1 MNYKLSEIFEKPISG
16 EWGNELEEG
25 KYGAKVIRTTNFT
38 NMGRLNLND
47 IVERDIDVE
56 KYKNKL
62 LKLGDIIIEKSGGS
76 PNQPVGRVVIFEE
89 NTSEKYFCNNFT
101 SILRPKNIVNA
112 KYSLY
117 LLKDLYNKKRVLKY
131 QNKTTGIINLKL
143 NDYLNN
149 TEIMIPSIEEQ
160 IKISTIL
167 DKSQELI
174 DKRKE
179 QIEALDEL
187 VKSKFIEMFGDPVS
201 DSKGWKKVICKD
213 ISLKIGSGATP
224 SGGNS
229 SYKEEGISLI
239 RSMNVHNNKFVYK
252 DLAFIDDEQAKKLK
266 NVIIEEN
273 DILLNIT
280 GASVARC
287 CIVPSEIIP
296 ARVNQHVSIVRTK
309 QDIIIPVFLCYQFTN
324 DTYQRMLWNIAT
336 SGGATR
342 EAITKQQ
349 VENLEVIVPPIELQ
363 NKFADFVKQVDKLKF
378 EMEKSLKELE
388 DNFNSLMQKAF
399 KGELFN

>member
-1 MNYKLSEIFEKPISG
+1 MKYKLSEIFEKPISG

-38 NMGRLNLND
+38 NMGRLNLNY

-56 KYKNKL
+56 KYENKL

-101 SILRPKNIVNA
+101 SILRPKNIINA

-167 DKSQELI
+167 DRSQELI

-187 VKSKFIEMFGDPVS
+187 VKSQFIEMFGNIITN
-201 DSKGWKKVICKD
+201 SKNWETVKLKD
-213 ISLKIGSGATP
+213 ICLLKSGGTPTRSKSEYFQGDIPWITTVALGKNFINENDAIEYITQEAISNSATKLIKENSLLFGMRVGVGKTSINTVPMCTNQDIMAITEIDTTKYDLIFLKKIIESYSEYFNNQKRGATIQGIKSDTLKEIEIP
-224 SGGNS
+224 IIS
-229 SYKEEGISLI
+229 SE
-239 RSMNVHNNKFVYK
+239 
-252 DLAFIDDEQAKKLK
+252 AQ
-266 NVIIEEN
+266 
-273 DILLNIT
+273 
-280 GASVARC
+280 
-287 CIVPSEIIP
+287 
-296 ARVNQHVSIVRTK
+296 NQ
-309 QDIIIPVFLCYQFTN
+309 
-324 DTYQRMLWNIAT
+324 
-336 SGGATR
+336 
-342 EAITKQQ
+342 
-349 VENLEVIVPPIELQ
+349 
-363 NKFADFVKQVDKLKF
+363 FADFVKQVDKLKF

>member
-1 MNYKLSEIFEKPISG
+1 MKYKLSEIFEKPISG

-56 KYKNKL
+56 KYENKL

-101 SILRPKNIVNA
+101 SILRPKNIIDA

-167 DKSQELI
+167 DRSQELI

-179 QIEALDEL
+179 QIESLDEL
-187 VKSKFIEMFGDPVS
+187 VKSQFIEMFGAPINNPKSWDLTTM
-201 DSKGWKKVICKD
+201 DKVIDVIGGYAFKSTD
-213 ISLKIGSGATP
+213 FADDGIPVLKIGNINSGYFKPTNLMFWEKDDKLERYLIKP
-224 SGGNS
+224 GDLVISLTGTVGKDDYGNVCIMGTDYDEYYLNQRNAKLEIKS
-229 SYKEEGISLI
+229 TESFNKYYLTYLLKVPEIKQRLTGISRGVRQANI
-239 RSMNVHNNKFVYK
+239 SNK
-252 DLAFIDDEQAKKLK
+252 
-266 NVIIEEN
+266 
-273 DILLNIT
+273 DIL
-280 GASVARC
+280 
-287 CIVPSEIIP
+287 
-296 ARVNQHVSIVRTK
+296 
-309 QDIIIPVFLCYQFTN
+309 
-324 DTYQRMLWNIAT
+324 
-336 SGGATR
+336 
-342 EAITKQQ
+342 
-349 VENLEVIVPPIELQ
+349 NLEVPNPPIELQ
-363 NKFADFVKQVDKLKF
+363 NKFEEFVKQVDKLKF

>member
-1 MNYKLSEIFEKPISG
+1 MKYKLSEIFEKPISG

-174 DKRKE
+174 YKRKE

-187 VKSKFIEMFGDPVS
+187 VKSQFIEMFGNIITN
-201 DSKGWKKVICKD
+201 SKNWETVKLKD
-213 ISLKIGSGATP
+213 ICLLKSGGTPTRSKPEYFQGDIPWITTVALGKNFINENDAIEYITQEAISNSATKLIKENSLLFGMRVGVGKTSINTVPMCTNQDIMAITEIDTTKYDLIFLKKIIESYSEYFNNQKRGATIQGIKSDTLKEIEIP
-224 SGGNS
+224 IIS
-229 SYKEEGISLI
+229 SE
-239 RSMNVHNNKFVYK
+239 
-252 DLAFIDDEQAKKLK
+252 AQ
-266 NVIIEEN
+266 
-273 DILLNIT
+273 
-280 GASVARC
+280 
-287 CIVPSEIIP
+287 
-296 ARVNQHVSIVRTK
+296 NQ
-309 QDIIIPVFLCYQFTN
+309 
-324 DTYQRMLWNIAT
+324 
-336 SGGATR
+336 
-342 EAITKQQ
+342 
-349 VENLEVIVPPIELQ
+349 
-363 NKFADFVKQVDKLKF
+363 FADFVKQVDKLKS

>member
-1 MNYKLSEIFEKPISG
+1 MKYKLSEIFEKPISG

-187 VKSKFIEMFGDPVS
+187 VKSQFIEMFGNIITN
-201 DSKGWKKVICKD
+201 SKNWETVKLKD
-213 ISLKIGSGATP
+213 ICLLKSGGTPTRSKPEYFQGDIPWITTVALGKNFINENDAIEYITQEAISNSATKLIKENSLLFGMRVGVGKTSINTVTMCTNQDIMAITEIDTTKYDLIFLKKIIESYSEYFNNQKRGATIQGIKSDTLKEIEIP
-224 SGGNS
+224 IIS
-229 SYKEEGISLI
+229 SE
-239 RSMNVHNNKFVYK
+239 
-252 DLAFIDDEQAKKLK
+252 AQ
-266 NVIIEEN
+266 
-273 DILLNIT
+273 
-280 GASVARC
+280 
-287 CIVPSEIIP
+287 
-296 ARVNQHVSIVRTK
+296 NQ
-309 QDIIIPVFLCYQFTN
+309 
-324 DTYQRMLWNIAT
+324 
-336 SGGATR
+336 
-342 EAITKQQ
+342 
-349 VENLEVIVPPIELQ
+349 
-363 NKFADFVKQVDKLKF
+363 FADFVKQVDKLKS

>member
-1 MNYKLSEIFEKPISG
+1 MKYKLSEIFEKPISG

-349 VENLEVIVPPIELQ
+349 VENLEVIVPPIEIQ
-363 NKFADFVKQVDKLKF
+363 KKYSNFVKQTEKLKF

>member
-1 MNYKLSEIFEKPISG
+1 MKYKLSEIFEKPISG

-38 NMGRLNLND
+38 NMGRLNLNY

-56 KYKNKL
+56 KYENKL

-101 SILRPKNIVNA
+101 SILRPKNIINA

-160 IKISTIL
+160 VKISTIL
-167 DKSQELI
+167 DRSQELI

-187 VKSKFIEMFGDPVS
+187 VKSQFIEMFGDVKKNNKQWETQKGS
-201 DSKGWKKVICKD
+201 DLFVFSSGKGKPTANLSDENEYRCY
-213 ISLKIGSGATP
+213 
-224 SGGNS
+224 GGN
-229 SYKEEGISLI
+229 G
-239 RSMNVHNNKFVYK
+239 
-252 DLAFIDDEQAKKLK
+252 
-266 NVIIEEN
+266 
-273 DILLNIT
+273 IT
-280 GASVARC
+280 GYSDEYLIDYDTLV
-287 CIVPSEIIP
+287 VG
-296 ARVNQHVSIVRTK
+296 RVGVYCGSIHRTIGKVWITDNAIYIKEFKKNLNLMYLEYLFINMNFNQYA
-309 QDIIIPVFLCYQFTN
+309 DY
-324 DTYQRMLWNIAT
+324 
-336 SGGATR
+336 SGQPK
-342 EAITKQQ
+342 ITQKPLQNSLY
-349 VENLEVIVPPIELQ
+349 VLPPIELQ
-363 NKFADFVKQVDKLKF
+363 NQFADFVKQVDKLKF

>member
-1 MNYKLSEIFEKPISG
+1 MKYKLSEIFEKPISG

-179 QIEALDEL
+179 QIDR
-187 VKSKFIEMFGDPVS
+187 KSV
-201 DSKGWKKVICKD
+201 V
-213 ISLKIGSGATP
+213 
-224 SGGNS
+224 
-229 SYKEEGISLI
+229 
-239 RSMNVHNNKFVYK
+239 
-252 DLAFIDDEQAKKLK
+252 
-266 NVIIEEN
+266 
-273 DILLNIT
+273 
-280 GASVARC
+280 
-287 CIVPSEIIP
+287 
-296 ARVNQHVSIVRTK
+296 
-309 QDIIIPVFLCYQFTN
+309 
-324 DTYQRMLWNIAT
+324 
-336 SGGATR
+336 
-342 EAITKQQ
+342 
-349 VENLEVIVPPIELQ
+349 
-363 NKFADFVKQVDKLKF
+363 
-378 EMEKSLKELE
+378 
-388 DNFNSLMQKAF
+388 
-399 KGELFN
+399 

>member
-1 MNYKLSEIFEKPISG
+1 
-16 EWGNELEEG
+16 
-25 KYGAKVIRTTNFT
+25 
-38 NMGRLNLND
+38 MGRLNLNY

-56 KYKNKL
+56 KYENKL

-101 SILRPKNIVNA
+101 SILRPKNIINA

-167 DKSQELI
+167 DRSQELI

-187 VKSKFIEMFGDPVS
+187 VKSQFIEMFGNIITN
-201 DSKGWKKVICKD
+201 SKNWETVKLKD
-213 ISLKIGSGATP
+213 ICLLK
-224 SGGNS
+224 SGGTPTRSKSEYFQGDIPWITTVALGKNFINENDAIEYITQEAISNS
-229 SYKEEGISLI
+229 ATKLIKENSLLFGMRVGVGKTSI
-239 RSMNVHNNKFVYK
+239 NTVPMCTNQDIMAITEIDTTKY
-252 DLAFIDDEQAKKLK
+252 DLIFLKK
-266 NVIIEEN
+266 IIESSFK
-273 DILLNIT
+273 LF
-280 GASVARC
+280 
-287 CIVPSEIIP
+287 
-296 ARVNQHVSIVRTK
+296 SI
-309 QDIIIPVFLCYQFTN
+309 
-324 DTYQRMLWNIAT
+324 
-336 SGGATR
+336 S
-342 EAITKQQ
+342 
-349 VENLEVIVPPIELQ
+349 
-363 NKFADFVKQVDKLKF
+363 
-378 EMEKSLKELE
+378 
-388 DNFNSLMQKAF
+388 NFNLSTCLTKSA
-399 KGELFN
+399 N

>member
-1 MNYKLSEIFEKPISG
+1 MKYKLSEIFEKPISG

-89 NTSEKYFCNNFT
+89 NTSGKYFCNNFT

-187 VKSKFIEMFGDPVS
+187 VKSKFIEMFSEVNQYVRVSEYIESLTAGKSLAGESECKNKVLNTGSISYDYFDMNQVKNLPNDYIPKEEHLVNVGDVL
-201 DSKGWKKVICKD
+201 
-213 ISLKIGSGATP
+213 ISRMNTSELVGATAYVWNVNP
-224 SGGNS
+224 NTYIPDRLWKANFKPNCNPIFVWQLLIHNSTKEKIRRIASG
-229 SYKEEGISLI
+229 
-239 RSMNVHNNKFVYK
+239 
-252 DLAFIDDEQAKKLK
+252 
-266 NVIIEEN
+266 
-273 DILLNIT
+273 
-280 GASVARC
+280 
-287 CIVPSEIIP
+287 
-296 ARVNQHVSIVRTK
+296 
-309 QDIIIPVFLCYQFTN
+309 
-324 DTYQRMLWNIAT
+324 T
-336 SGGATR
+336 SGSMKNISKLGLLG
-342 EAITKQQ
+342 I
-349 VENLEVIVPPIELQ
+349 EVIKVDIEKQ
-363 NKFADFVKQVDKLKF
+363 NEFANFVKQVDKLKF

-388 DNFNSLMQKAF
+388 DNFNSLMQKSF

>member
-1 MNYKLSEIFEKPISG
+1 MKYKLSEIFEKPISG

-187 VKSKFIEMFGDPVS
+187 VKSQFIEMFSEVNEYVRVSEYIESLTAGKSLAGESECKNKVLNTGSISYDYFDMNQVKNLPNDYIPKEEHLVNVGDVL
-201 DSKGWKKVICKD
+201 
-213 ISLKIGSGATP
+213 ISRMNTSELVGATAYVWNVNP
-224 SGGNS
+224 NIYIPDRLWKANFKPNCNPIFVWQLLIQNSTKEKIRRIASG
-229 SYKEEGISLI
+229 
-239 RSMNVHNNKFVYK
+239 
-252 DLAFIDDEQAKKLK
+252 
-266 NVIIEEN
+266 
-273 DILLNIT
+273 
-280 GASVARC
+280 
-287 CIVPSEIIP
+287 
-296 ARVNQHVSIVRTK
+296 
-309 QDIIIPVFLCYQFTN
+309 
-324 DTYQRMLWNIAT
+324 T
-336 SGGATR
+336 SGSMKNISKLGLLG
-342 EAITKQQ
+342 I
-349 VENLEVIVPPIELQ
+349 EVIKVDIEKQ
-363 NKFADFVKQVDKLKF
+363 NEFANFVKQVDKLKF